1 MLLIDSQ
8 KPSQDRSKCVKE
20 MSIAR
25 FSKSVRYLL
34 YSVNIAGALIG
45 FKYPYGRF
53 MHVSSHRNHISHLF
67 DF

>member
-8 KPSQDRSKCVKE
+8 KPSQDRSKCDKE

-34 YSVNIAGALIG
+34 YLVNIAGALIR
-45 FKYPYGRF
+45 FKDPSGRF
-53 MHVSSHRNHISHLF
+53 MRVSYHRNNISRLF